1 MRKYPLVIGVLIMLL
16 NLTLT
21 LSWASEQMPNSAK
34 ALALGNAGSAL
45 TGGLGEVLSYNPAL
59 LSYANTGATVFY
71 TNEYAIPGLV
81 EQSVSVS
88 FKTGKMHWGTM
99 IIKNEAALLEE
110 RQGEICENKWDNLK
124 IGLGSSIKAGR
135 NLSFGWSF
143 WLNTQ
148 DIVITND
155 PEGLAGKDS
164 RYYLNAGLS
173 YNRSRFGLS
182 AVAEGLLDDD
192 FSQLKLGL
200 RFGEPGN
207 LQVLGE
213 LKYDLLDG
221 KLNYCGGVEGWIAP
235 NFALRAGVDQAGM
248 FSAGLGLGKG
258 ALSFDYAY
266 RVHPAGNT
274 HYLSS
279 GYRF

>member
-1 MRKYPLVIGVLIMLL
+1 MNKV
-16 NLTLT
+16 
-21 LSWASEQMPNSAK
+21 
-34 ALALGNAGSAL
+34 
-45 TGGLGEVLSYNPAL
+45 
-59 LSYANTGATVFY
+59 
-71 TNEYAIPGLV
+71 
-81 EQSVSVS
+81 SVSVL
-88 FKTGKMHWGTM
+88 KQEKCIGHHDYKE
-99 IIKNEAALLEE
+99 EAALLEE

-258 ALSFDYAY
+258 VEL
-266 RVHPAGNT
+266 
-274 HYLSS
+274 
-279 GYRF
+279 